1 MSFYTSV
8 VKLGNSILY
17 RGYNEHGN
25 QIQHKYKFQP
35 TFYVPTKNKKSE
47 WKGLDGTPV
56 EPMQFDDMKSAK
68 DFYDRMK
75 NTDGT
80 KIYGNERFVQQFI
93 TDKFPHDITFK
104 KRLVNIVN
112 IDIEVASDDGFPH
125 PDEANDPIISI
136 ALKSSKSDVYHV
148 WGLGDYTVDPNGPL
162 IQYRKCDS
170 EEALLV
176 SFLKFWTSDYPDII
190 TGWNVRFFD
199 MPYIINR
206 IGRLGEFAAAK
217 RLSPWNWL
225 REGSVKALIGGSQN
239 YYEIYGIQIVDYL
252 QTFKKLGYSYGPQ
265 ESYRLDHI
273 AYVVVGEKKLS
284 YEEHGNLHTLY
295 KNDYQKFIDY
305 NIKDVQLVER
315 IDEKMGLIELVMTM
329 AYKGGVNYQDTM
341 GTTAI
346 WDSIIYRDLNN
357 NKIAPPPIEEKF
369 KGPYPGGY
377 VKDPHVGSHDWVV
390 SFDLN
395 SLYPNLIV
403 QYNMSPETV
412 LQDNVASGVESYL
425 NSDKPATKHNVC
437 VAANGATF
445 TKKFQGVLPRIIID
459 YSAERKTI
467 KKEMLDAMQSNQRNP
482 SAETEREINRLE
494 NRQMA
499 IKILLNSLY
508 GALGNKYFR
517 YFDQRVAEGITTSGQ
532 LSIMTAEKAMN
543 KEMNKILKTNK
554 DYVIAIDTD
563 SLYVNFGPL
572 VEKLKPKDPVQTLDT
587 ICNDHF
593 TKALN
598 AAYDK
603 LGIQMNAYVNRMVM
617 EREVIADRGIWMA
630 KKRYILNVHNSEG
643 VQYAEP
649 KLKIMGIEAIKSSTP
664 EVCRDKFR
672 EIFKMIVTDTEE
684 NTQNFIKDFKAHFKS
699 LSPEDVSFPR
709 GVTKLSEFSDRK
721 TIYKKATPIHVRG
734 SLLYNKAIKDNG
746 LEKKHELI
754 QKGEKI
760 KFCYL
765 KMPNMIKENVIAF
778 PQYLPLEL
786 KLHMYVDYDMQFN
799 KTFITPLEDIFK
811 AVGWS
816 IEPRF
821 NLEDIFG

>member
-1 MSFYTSV
+1 MSFYTNV
-8 VKLGNSILY
+8 TKLGNSILY
-17 RGYNEHGN
+17 RGYNDSGAA
-25 QIQHKYKFQP
+25 IMHKYKFQP
-35 TFYVPTKNKKSE
+35 TFYAPTREKTE

-56 EPMQFDDMKSAK
+56 MPLEFEDMKSGK
-68 DFYDRMK
+68 DFFDRMK
-75 NTDGT
+75 NTLGT

-93 TDKFPHDITFK
+93 TNKFPDEIKFK

-112 IDIEVASDDGFPH
+112 LDIEVASDDGFPS
-125 PDEANDPIISI
+125 PDVAEHPIISI
-136 ALKSSKSDVYHV
+136 ALKSSKSSIYHV
-148 WGLGDYTVDPNGPL
+148 WGLGDYTPAEGAPV
-162 IQYRKCDS
+162 QYRKCNS

-176 SFLKFWTSDYPDII
+176 SFLKYWTNNYPDVI
-190 TGWNVRFFD
+190 TGWNVKFFD

-206 IGRLGEFAAAK
+206 IAKIGTFAAAK
-217 RLSPWNWL
+217 TLSPFKWL
-225 REGSVKALIGGSQN
+225 REGQAKAMIGGTQQF
-239 YYEIYGIQIVDYL
+239 YEIYGISTIDYL

-295 KNDYQKFIDY
+295 KNDHQKFIDY
-305 NIKDVQLVER
+305 NIKDVELVER
-315 IDEKMGLIELVMTM
+315 IDQKMGLIELVMTM
-329 AYKGGVNYQDTM
+329 AYKAGVNYSDVM

-346 WDSIIYRDLNN
+346 WDSIIYRDLYA
-357 NKIAPPPIEEKF
+357 NKIAPPPNVEKF

-403 QYNMSPETV
+403 QYNMSPET
-412 LQDNVASGVESYL
+412 LL
-425 NSDKPATKHNVC
+425 KSDQGDVC
-437 VAANGATF
+437 IAANGAAF
-445 TKKFQGVLPRIIID
+445 TKKFQGMLPRIIIN
-459 YSAERKTI
+459 YSNERKAI
-467 KKEMLDAMQSNQRNP
+467 KKDMLAAMQANQNNP
-482 SAETEREINRLE
+482 SSDTEREINRLE

-517 YFDQRVAEGITTSGQ
+517 YFDQSVAEAITTSGQ
-532 LSIMTAEKAMN
+532 LAILTAETAMN
-543 KEMNKILKTNK
+543 AEMNKILKSDK

-572 VEKLKPKDPVQTLDT
+572 VDKLKPKDIVKTLDT
-587 ICNDHF
+587 VCNDHF

-598 AAYDK
+598 KAYDELATK
-603 LGIQMNAYVNRMVM
+603 TNAYTNRMIM
-617 EREVIADRGIWMA
+617 EREVIADRGIWTA

-664 EVCRDKFR
+664 EVCRDKFK

-684 NTQNFIKDFKAHFKS
+684 NTQNFIKAFKTEFKG
-699 LSPEDVSFPR
+699 LSPENVSFPR
-709 GVTKLSEFSDRK
+709 GVTKLAEFSDRK

-734 SLLYNKAIKDNG
+734 SLLYNKAIKDAG
-746 LEKKHELI
+746 LTKKHELI
-754 QKGEKI
+754 RQGEKI

-765 KMPNMIKENVIAF
+765 KLPNMIKENVIAF
-778 PQYLPLEL
+778 PQYLPPEL

-799 KTFITPLEDIFK
+799 KTFISPLEDIFD
-811 AVGWS
+811 AIGWS

>member
-17 RGYNEHGN
+17 RGYNDHGV

-35 TFYVPTKNKKSE
+35 TFYVPTREKSD

-56 EPMQFDDMKSAK
+56 GPLQFDDMKSAK

-80 KIYGNERFVQQFI
+80 RIYGNERFVQQFI
-93 TDKFPHDITFK
+93 TDKFPQDIAFK

-112 IDIEVASDDGFPH
+112 LDIEVASDEGFPH
-125 PDEANDPIISI
+125 PDQADYPIISI

-148 WGLGDYTVDPNGPL
+148 WGLGDYNVDPNGPL
-162 IQYRKCDS
+162 IQYRKCNS

-176 SFLKFWTSDYPDII
+176 SFLKFWTSDYPDVI

-206 IGRLGEFAAAK
+206 IGKLGEFSAAK
-217 RLSPWNWL
+217 KLSPWNWL
-225 REGSVKALIGGSQN
+225 RDGTVKALIGGSQN
-239 YYEIYGIQIVDYL
+239 YYEIYGIQIIDYL

-273 AYVVVGEKKLS
+273 AYVVVGQKKLS
-284 YEEHGNLHTLY
+284 YEEHGNLHGLY
-295 KNDYQKFIDY
+295 KDDHQKFIDY

-329 AYKGGVNYQDTM
+329 AYKGGVNYTDVM

-346 WDSIIYRDLNN
+346 WDSIIYRELNKQ
-357 NKIAPPPIEEKF
+357 KIAIPPNEEKF
-369 KGPYPGGY
+369 KGKYPGGY

-403 QYNMSPETV
+403 QYNMSPET
-412 LQDNVASGVESYL
+412 LL
-425 NSDKPATKHNVC
+425 NSVQGDVC
-437 VAANGATF
+437 IAANGAAF
-445 TKKFQGVLPRIIID
+445 TKKFQGMLPRIIIS
-459 YSAERKTI
+459 YSDERKAI
-467 KKEMLDAMQSNQRNP
+467 KKDMLKAIQKSQGNMTKEN
-482 SAETEREINRLE
+482 EREINRLE

-517 YFDQRVAEGITTSGQ
+517 YFNQSVAEAITISGQ
-532 LSIMTAEKAMN
+532 LSILTAEKAMN
-543 KEMNKILKTNK
+543 SEMNKVMKTDK

-572 VEKLKPKDPVQTLDT
+572 VDKLKPKDVVKTLDT

-598 AAYDK
+598 KAYDELATEK
-603 LGIQMNAYVNRMVM
+603 NAYVNRMVM
-617 EREVIADRGIWMA
+617 EREVIADRGIWTA

-664 EVCRDKFR
+664 EVCRDKFK

-684 NTQNFIKDFKAHFKS
+684 NAQKFIKDFKTAFKA
-699 LSPEDVSFPR
+699 LPPEDVSFPR

-754 QKGEKI
+754 KKGEKI

-778 PQYLPLEL
+778 PQYLPPEL
-786 KLHMYVDYDMQFN
+786 KLHMYIDYDMQFN
-799 KTFITPLEDIFK
+799 KTFIGPLEDIFN

>member
-1 MSFYTSV
+1 MSFYTNVS
-8 VKLGNSILY
+8 KLGNSILY
-17 RGYNEHGN
+17 RGYNDYGEA
-25 QIQHKYKFQP
+25 ITHKYKFQP
-35 TFYVPTKNKKSE
+35 TFYVPTREKTD
-47 WKGLDGTPV
+47 WKALDGTPLM
-56 EPMQFDDMKSAK
+56 PMEFDDMKSAK

-75 NTDGT
+75 NTAGT
-80 KIYGNERFVQQFI
+80 KVYGNERFVQQFI
-93 TDKFPHDITFK
+93 TNKFPEEIKFK
-104 KRLVNIVN
+104 KRLVNITN
-112 IDIEVASDDGFPH
+112 IDIEVASDDGFPS
-125 PDEANDPIISI
+125 PDVAEHPIISI
-136 ALKSSKSDVYHV
+136 ALKSSKSSIYHV
-148 WGLGDYTVDPNGPL
+148 WGLGDYIPAEGAPV
-162 IQYRKCDS
+162 QYRKCNS

-176 SFLKFWTSDYPDII
+176 SFLKYWTSNYPDII
-190 TGWNVRFFD
+190 TGWNVKFFD
-199 MPYIINR
+199 MPYLINR
-206 IGRLGEFAAAK
+206 IAKIGTFAAAK
-217 RLSPWNWL
+217 NLSPWKWL
-225 REGSVKALIGGSQN
+225 REGQAKAMIGGTQQF
-239 YYEIYGIQIVDYL
+239 YEIYGMQIVDYL

-273 AYVVVGEKKLS
+273 AYVVVGEQKLS

-295 KNDYQKFIDY
+295 KNDHQKFIDY
-305 NIKDVQLVER
+305 NIKDVELVER

-329 AYKGGVNYQDTM
+329 AYKGGVNYTDVM

-346 WDSIIYRDLNN
+346 WDSIIYRDLYNR
-357 NKIAPPPIEEKF
+357 KIAPPPNEEKF

-403 QYNMSPETV
+403 QYNMSPET
-412 LQDNVASGVESYL
+412 LLPPGDRENA
-425 NSDKPATKHNVC
+425 C

-445 TKKFQGVLPRIIID
+445 TKKFQGMLPRIIIN
-459 YSAERKTI
+459 YSDERKAI
-467 KKEMLDAMQSNQRNP
+467 KKDMLKAMQENQRNP
-482 SAETEREINRLE
+482 SDKIEREINRLE

-517 YFDQRVAEGITTSGQ
+517 YFNQNVAEGITTSGQ
-532 LSIMTAEKAMN
+532 LSILTAEKAMN
-543 KEMNKILKTNK
+543 DAMNDVMKTDK

-572 VEKLKPKDPVQTLDT
+572 VDKLKPKDVVTTLDT

-598 AAYDK
+598 KAYDELATEK
-603 LGIQMNAYVNRMVM
+603 NAYVNRMVM
-617 EREVIADRGIWMA
+617 EREVIADKGIWTA

-643 VQYAEP
+643 VQYKEP

-664 EVCRDKFR
+664 EICRDKFK

-684 NTQNFIKDFKAHFKS
+684 NTQNFIKTFKTEFKN
-699 LSPEDVSFPR
+699 LPPENVSFPR

-734 SLLYNKAIKDNG
+734 ALLYNKAIKEAG
-746 LEKKHELI
+746 LTKKHELI
-754 QKGEKI
+754 RRGEKI

-765 KMPNMIKENVIAF
+765 KMPNMIKENVISF
-778 PQYLPLEL
+778 PQYLPTEL
-786 KLHMYVDYDMQFN
+786 KLHMYVDYDKQFS
-799 KTFITPLEDIFK
+799 KTFIDPLEDIFT

>member
-17 RGYNEHGN
+17 RGYNDHGN
-25 QIQHKYKFQP
+25 KIQHKYKFQP
-35 TFYVPTKNKKSE
+35 TFYVRTKEKSD

-56 EPMQFDDMKSAK
+56 GPLSFEDMKSAK

-80 KIYGNERFVQQFI
+80 KIYGNERFAQQFI
-93 TDKFPHDITFK
+93 TDKFPQDIKFK

-112 IDIEVASDDGFPH
+112 LDIEVASDEGFPH
-125 PDEANDPIISI
+125 PDQADYPIISI

-148 WGLGDYTVDPNGPL
+148 WGLGDYRVDPNGPL

-190 TGWNVRFFD
+190 TGWNVRYFD
-199 MPYIINR
+199 MPYLINR
-206 IGRLGEFAAAK
+206 IAKIGTFAAAK
-217 RLSPWNWL
+217 TLSPWKWL
-225 REGSVKALIGGSQN
+225 REGQAKAMIGGTQQ
-239 YYEIYGIQIVDYL
+239 YYEIYGMQIVDYL
-252 QTFKKLGYSYGPQ
+252 ETFKKLGYSYGPQ

-305 NIKDVQLVER
+305 NIKDVELVER

-329 AYKGGVNYQDTM
+329 AYKGGVNYTDVM
-341 GTTAI
+341 GTVAI
-346 WDSIIYRDLNN
+346 WDSIIYRELNKQ
-357 NKIAPPPIEEKF
+357 KIAIPPNEEKF

-377 VKDPHVGSHDWVV
+377 VKDPQIGSHDWVV

-403 QYNMSPETV
+403 QYNMSPET
-412 LQDNVASGVESYL
+412 LL
-425 NSDKPATKHNVC
+425 NSAQGDVC
-437 VAANGATF
+437 VAANGAAF
-445 TKKFQGVLPRIIID
+445 TKKFQGMLPRIIIS
-459 YSAERKTI
+459 YSDERKAI
-467 KKEMLDAMQSNQRNP
+467 KKDMLTAMQNNQRNP
-482 SAETEREINRLE
+482 SDETEREINRLE

-517 YFDQRVAEGITTSGQ
+517 YFNQSVAEAITISGQ
-532 LSIMTAEKAMN
+532 LSILTAEKAMN
-543 KEMNKILKTNK
+543 SEMNKVMKTDK

-572 VEKLKPKDPVQTLDT
+572 VDKLKPKDVVKTLDT

-598 AAYDK
+598 KAYDELATEK
-603 LGIQMNAYVNRMVM
+603 NAYVNRMVM
-617 EREVIADRGIWMA
+617 EREVIADRGIWTA

-664 EVCRDKFR
+664 EVCRNKFK

-684 NTQNFIKDFKAHFKS
+684 NAQKFIKDFKTAFKA
-699 LSPEDVSFPR
+699 LPPEDVSFPR
-709 GVTKLSEFSDRK
+709 GVSKLSEFSDRK

-734 SLLYNKAIKDNG
+734 SLLYNKAIKDSG
-746 LEKKHELI
+746 LEKKYELI

-778 PQYLPLEL
+778 PQYLPPEL
-786 KLHMYVDYDMQFN
+786 KLHMYIDYDMQFN
-799 KTFITPLEDIFK
+799 KTFIGPLEDIFN

>member
-1 MSFYTSV
+1 MSFYTNV
-8 VKLGNSILY
+8 TKLGNSILY
-17 RGYNEHGN
+17 RGYNDSGAA
-25 QIQHKYKFQP
+25 IMHKYKFQP
-35 TFYVPTKNKKSE
+35 TFYAPTREKTE

-56 EPMQFDDMKSAK
+56 MPLEFDDMKSGK
-68 DFYDRMK
+68 DFFDRMK
-75 NTDGT
+75 NTLGT

-93 TDKFPHDITFK
+93 TNKFPDEITFK

-112 IDIEVASDDGFPH
+112 LDIEVASDDGFPS
-125 PDEANDPIISI
+125 PDVAEHPIISI
-136 ALKSSKSDVYHV
+136 ALKSSKSSIYHV
-148 WGLGDYTVDPNGPL
+148 WGLGDYTPAEGAPV
-162 IQYRKCDS
+162 QYRKCNS

-176 SFLKFWTSDYPDII
+176 SFLKYWTNNYPDVI
-190 TGWNVRFFD
+190 TGWNVKFFD

-206 IGRLGEFAAAK
+206 IAKIGTFAAAK
-217 RLSPWNWL
+217 TLSPFKWL
-225 REGSVKALIGGSQN
+225 REGQAKAMIGGTQQF
-239 YYEIYGIQIVDYL
+239 YEIYGISTIDYL

-295 KNDYQKFIDY
+295 KNDHQKFIDY
-305 NIKDVQLVER
+305 NIKDVELVER
-315 IDEKMGLIELVMTM
+315 IDQKMGLIELVMTM
-329 AYKGGVNYQDTM
+329 AYKAGVNYGDVM

-346 WDSIIYRDLNN
+346 WDSIIYRDLYA
-357 NKIAPPPIEEKF
+357 NKIAPPPNVEKF

-403 QYNMSPETV
+403 QYNMSPET
-412 LQDNVASGVESYL
+412 LL
-425 NSDKPATKHNVC
+425 KSDQGDVC
-437 VAANGATF
+437 IAANGAAF
-445 TKKFQGVLPRIIID
+445 TKKFQGMLPRIIIN
-459 YSAERKTI
+459 YSNERKAI
-467 KKEMLDAMQSNQRNP
+467 KKDMLAAMQANQNNP
-482 SAETEREINRLE
+482 SSDTEREINRLE

-517 YFDQRVAEGITTSGQ
+517 YFDQSVAEAITTSGQ
-532 LSIMTAEKAMN
+532 LAILTAETAMN
-543 KEMNKILKTNK
+543 TEMNKILKSDK

-572 VEKLKPKDPVQTLDT
+572 VDKLKPKDIVKTLDT
-587 ICNDHF
+587 VCNDHF

-598 AAYDK
+598 KAYDELATK
-603 LGIQMNAYVNRMVM
+603 TNAYTNRMIM
-617 EREVIADRGIWMA
+617 EREVIADRGIWTA

-664 EVCRDKFR
+664 EVCRDKFK

-684 NTQNFIKDFKAHFKS
+684 NTQNFIKAFKTEFKS
-699 LSPEDVSFPR
+699 LPPENVSFPR
-709 GVTKLSEFSDRK
+709 GVTKLAEFSDRK

-734 SLLYNKAIKDNG
+734 SLLYNKAIKDAG
-746 LEKKHELI
+746 LTKKHELI
-754 QKGEKI
+754 RQGEKI

-765 KMPNMIKENVIAF
+765 KLPNMIKENVIAF
-778 PQYLPLEL
+778 PQYLPPEL

-799 KTFITPLEDIFK
+799 KTFISPLEDIFD
-811 AVGWS
+811 AIGWS

>member
-17 RGYNEHGN
+17 RGYNDHGV

-35 TFYVPTKNKKSE
+35 TFYAPTRNTKSE
-47 WKGLDGTPV
+47 WTTLDGTPV

-112 IDIEVASDDGFPH
+112 IDIEVASDEGFPQ
-125 PDEANDPIISI
+125 PDQADYPIISI

-148 WGLGDYTVDPNGPL
+148 WGLGDYNVDPNGPL

-190 TGWNVRFFD
+190 TGWNVRYFD
-199 MPYIINR
+199 MPYLINR
-206 IGRLGEFAAAK
+206 IAKIGTFAASK
-217 RLSPWNWL
+217 TLSPWKWL
-225 REGSVKALIGGSQN
+225 REGQAKSMIGGPQQ
-239 YYEIYGIQIVDYL
+239 YYEIYGMQIVDYL
-252 QTFKKLGYSYGPQ
+252 ETFKKLGYSYGPQ

-295 KNDYQKFIDY
+295 KHDHQRFIDY
-305 NIKDVQLVER
+305 NIKDVELVER
-315 IDEKMGLIELVMTM
+315 IDEKMGLIELAMTM
-329 AYKGGVNYQDTM
+329 AYKGGVNYTDVM
-341 GTTAI
+341 GTVAI
-346 WDSIIYRDLNN
+346 WDSIIYRDLYNH
-357 NKIAPPPIEEKF
+357 KIAPPPIESKF
-369 KGPYPGGY
+369 KSPYPGGY

-403 QYNMSPETV
+403 QYNMSPETIV
-412 LQDNVASGVESYL
+412 
-425 NSDKPATKHNVC
+425 NSNKGDVC
-437 VAANGATF
+437 VAANGAAF
-445 TKKFQGVLPRIIID
+445 TKKFQGMLPRIIIN
-459 YSAERKTI
+459 YSDERKAI
-467 KKEMLDAMQSNQRNP
+467 KKEMLKAMQENQRDP
-482 SAETEREINRLE
+482 SSKTEREINRLE

-532 LSIMTAEKAMN
+532 LSILTAEKAMN
-543 KEMNKILKTNK
+543 TEMNKVMKTDD

-572 VEKLKPKDPVQTLDT
+572 VNKLKPKDVVKTLDT

-598 AAYDK
+598 KAYDELATEK
-603 LGIQMNAYVNRMVM
+603 NAYVNRMVM
-617 EREVIADRGIWMA
+617 EREVIADRGIWTA

-643 VQYAEP
+643 VQYTEP

-664 EVCRDKFR
+664 EVCRNKFK

-684 NTQNFIKDFKAHFKS
+684 NTQKFIKDFKTHFKS
-699 LSPEDVSFPR
+699 LPPEAVAFPR
-709 GVTKLSEFSDRK
+709 GVTKLAEFSDRK

-734 SLLYNKAIKDNG
+734 SLLYNKAIKDSG

-754 QKGEKI
+754 RRGEKI

-765 KMPNMIKENVIAF
+765 KMPNMIKENVISF
-778 PQYLPLEL
+778 PQYLPPEL

-799 KTFITPLEDIFK
+799 KTFITPLEDIFN

-821 NLEDIFG
+821 DLEDIFG

>member
-1 MSFYTSV
+1 MSFYTNVS
-8 VKLGNSILY
+8 KLGNSILY
-17 RGYNEHGN
+17 RGYNDYGEA
-25 QIQHKYKFQP
+25 ITHKYKFQP
-35 TFYVPTKNKKSE
+35 TFYVPTREKTD
-47 WKGLDGTPV
+47 WKALDGTPLM
-56 EPMQFDDMKSAK
+56 PMEFDDMKSAK

-75 NTDGT
+75 NTAGT
-80 KIYGNERFVQQFI
+80 KVYGNERFVQQFI
-93 TDKFPHDITFK
+93 TNKFPEEIKFK
-104 KRLVNIVN
+104 KRLVNITN
-112 IDIEVASDDGFPH
+112 IDIEVASDDGFPS
-125 PDEANDPIISI
+125 PDVAEHPIISI
-136 ALKSSKSDVYHV
+136 ALKSSKSSIYHV
-148 WGLGDYTVDPNGPL
+148 WGLGDYIPAEGAP

-176 SFLKFWTSDYPDII
+176 SFLKYWTSNYPDII

-199 MPYIINR
+199 IPYLINR
-206 IGRLGEFAAAK
+206 IAKIGTFAAAK
-217 RLSPWNWL
+217 NLSPWKWL
-225 REGSVKALIGGSQN
+225 REGQVKALIGGSQQ
-239 YYEIYGIQIVDYL
+239 YYEIYGMQIVDYL

-273 AYVVVGEKKLS
+273 AYVVVGEQKLS

-295 KNDYQKFIDY
+295 KNDHQKFIDY
-305 NIKDVQLVER
+305 NIKDVELVER

-329 AYKGGVNYQDTM
+329 AYKGGVNYTDVM

-346 WDSIIYRDLNN
+346 WDSIIYRDLYNR
-357 NKIAPPPIEEKF
+357 KIAPPPNEEKF

-403 QYNMSPETV
+403 QYNMSPET
-412 LQDNVASGVESYL
+412 LLPPGDRENA
-425 NSDKPATKHNVC
+425 C

-445 TKKFQGVLPRIIID
+445 TKKFQGMLPRIIIN
-459 YSAERKTI
+459 YSDERKAI
-467 KKEMLDAMQSNQRNP
+467 KKDMLKAMQENQRNP
-482 SAETEREINRLE
+482 SDEIEREINRLE

-517 YFDQRVAEGITTSGQ
+517 YFNQNVAEGITTSGQ
-532 LSIMTAEKAMN
+532 LSILTAEKAMN
-543 KEMNKILKTNK
+543 DAMNDVMKTDK

-572 VEKLKPKDPVQTLDT
+572 VDKLKPKDVVTTLDT

-593 TKALN
+593 TKVLN
-598 AAYDK
+598 KAYDELATEK
-603 LGIQMNAYVNRMVM
+603 NAYVNRMVM
-617 EREVIADRGIWMA
+617 EREVIADKGIWTA

-643 VQYAEP
+643 VQYKEP

-664 EVCRDKFR
+664 EICRDKFK

-684 NTQNFIKDFKAHFKS
+684 NTQNFIKTFKTEFKK
-699 LSPEDVSFPR
+699 LPPENVSFPR

-734 SLLYNKAIKDNG
+734 ALLYNKAIKEAG
-746 LEKKHELI
+746 LTKKHELI
-754 QKGEKI
+754 RRGEKI

-765 KMPNMIKENVIAF
+765 KLPNMIKENVISF
-778 PQYLPLEL
+778 PQYLPTEL
-786 KLHMYVDYDMQFN
+786 KLHMYVDYDKQFS
-799 KTFITPLEDIFK
+799 KTFIDPLEDIFT